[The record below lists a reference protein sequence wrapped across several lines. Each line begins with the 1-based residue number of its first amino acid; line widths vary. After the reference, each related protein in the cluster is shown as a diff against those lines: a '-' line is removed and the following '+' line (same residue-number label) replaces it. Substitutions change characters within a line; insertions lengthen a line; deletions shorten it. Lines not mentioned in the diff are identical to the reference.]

1 MALWISTSW
10 DIIYQTTISSGK
22 YKPILNACSFVSNWA
37 KIVEMLFVPRVKVF
51 WYIMISSSWFMHRS
65 KIYFCHFRCLLGT
78 ASPTCIIT
86 QYAPSL
92 TSMVQLNPLYNCVC
106 IFFSLFKPGR
116 PEWKLQTIN
125 QNVCTDN
132 LHVNLATLEEDKVT
146 QGLLL

>member
-10 DIIYQTTISSGK
+10 DIIYQITISSGK

-37 KIVEMLFVPRVKVF
+37 KIVEMLFVPRVKVY

-106 IFFSLFKPGR
+106 IFFLYSSQADLNGNCRQLIKMSAQTTCMSI
-116 PEWKLQTIN
+116 LQ
-125 QNVCTDN
+125 
-132 LHVNLATLEEDKVT
+132 L
-146 QGLLL
+146 